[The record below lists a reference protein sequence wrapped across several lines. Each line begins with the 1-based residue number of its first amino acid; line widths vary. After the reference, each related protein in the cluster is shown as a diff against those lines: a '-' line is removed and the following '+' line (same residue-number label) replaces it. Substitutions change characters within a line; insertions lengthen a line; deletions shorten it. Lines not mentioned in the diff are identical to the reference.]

1 MKEVSRLELPL
12 RQEKYLDVRNGLDLK
27 EMPVKERCRI
37 CRLRTPVGCDT
48 SDAHVWCVAFISC
61 PLPAQENN
69 VWIGYSRLWA
79 FLFHSSPSACWG
91 RLARL
96 DTRFTSL
103 SCVLGLLGWGCLC
116 PSFVTCSVPP
126 CSAVLAMNFSS
137 SYFLNQWVT
146 DSVLSN
152 IREDKMCQLS
162 LIYLM

>member
-1 MKEVSRLELPL
+1 MNEVPRLKLPL
-12 RQEKYLDVRNGLDLK
+12 RQEKYLGVRNVLDLK
-27 EMPVKERCRI
+27 EMPVKDRCRI

-48 SDAHVWCVAFISC
+48 SDVRVWCVAFISC

-69 VWIGYSRLWA
+69 AWISYGRLWA
-79 FLFHSSPSACWG
+79 FLFRSSLSACWG
-91 RLARL
+91 RLVHL
-96 DTRFTSL
+96 DKRSISL

-116 PSFVTCSVPP
+116 PSFVTYSVSP
-126 CSAVLAMNFSS
+126 CSAVLGMNFSS

-152 IREDKMCQLS
+152 IREDKTRQLS